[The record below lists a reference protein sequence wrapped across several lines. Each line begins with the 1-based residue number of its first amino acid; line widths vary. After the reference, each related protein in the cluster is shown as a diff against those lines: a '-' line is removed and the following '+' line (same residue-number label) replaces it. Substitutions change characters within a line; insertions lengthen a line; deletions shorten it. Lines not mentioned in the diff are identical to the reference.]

1 MVNSEPEAVSGSKPP
16 FTVHRSL
23 FTVLWASPLS
33 LVGLTLAALARCTG
47 GAAVR
52 RDGIVEAHGGAL
64 AHILPRLGLG
74 MRPAAMA
81 LGHVVV
87 ACDAETLDRTRAHER
102 VHVRQA
108 ERWGPLFPLAY
119 GVASAVA
126 WWRGGDGYRDN
137 AFERE
142 ARGER

>member
-1 MVNSEPEAVSGSKPP
+1 MTFLAV
-16 FTVHRSL
+16 V
-23 FTVLWASPLS
+23 WASPLS
-33 LVGLTLAALARCTG
+33 LLGLVFAGVARATG

-64 AHILPRLGLG
+64 ARILPRLGLG

-87 ACDAETLDRTRAHER
+87 ACDAETLERTRHHER

-108 ERWGPLFPLAY
+108 ERWGR
-119 GVASAVA
+119 SSR
-126 WWRGGDGYRDN
+126 WRTLPPR
-137 AFERE
+137 
-142 ARGER
+142 